1 MTAALLILLAGA
13 VVSVTA
19 STLYY
24 ALRDYSLTRL
34 EELSEARGADARRR
48 VEPII
53 EDQDGHLLAMGAV
66 RVVASIAVT
75 VSMLL
80 VLGAFRIGPGAEGA
94 SIAGTPEPEAVL
106 SFSRLAAAVV
116 LTWVILYV
124 VGLVLPLSLA
134 RHAAERMILA
144 MTGFIRLVYV
154 LAWPVR
160 ALWVIDEAVRRL
172 AGANPVSDK
181 EEIREELL
189 DAAAEG
195 EREGALVEEQRDM
208 IEAVV
213 EFGTTTAAEVMT
225 PRTDVEAMQ
234 LTDDLG
240 RVIKMVREVS
250 HSRIPVYEG
259 TVDQVVGIFYVKDLM
274 RWLAGDGVKGA
285 GKPFRLRSILR
296 PALFVPETKPV
307 RELLKDLIKQKVH
320 IAVVTDE
327 YGGTA
332 GVVTVEDIVEEVF
345 GEIQDEYE
353 LPEDAPPA
361 VKVDEAARAAEADA
375 RVSIYDLNEAL
386 EPLGV
391 TIPEGKDYDTAGG
404 YVMATLGHIPIAGES
419 VEGEGFAVTV
429 LEAEPTRVLR
439 LKIEPRERAE
449 DREEG
454 SGGAKETEAAGAEK
468 D

>member
-1 MTAALLILLAGA
+1 MTAALLILLASAFLSA
-13 VVSVTA
+13 VA

-34 EELSEARGADARRR
+34 EELAESRGTAARKRID
-48 VEPII
+48 PII

-80 VLGAFRIGPGAEGA
+80 VLGAFRVGPIEVLNPPAAIVPGAAPG
-94 SIAGTPEPEAVL
+94 EAVL
-106 SFSRLAAAVV
+106 SFPRLAGAVV
-116 LTWVILYV
+116 CSWVVLYL
-124 VGLVLPLSLA
+124 VGLVVPLSLA
-134 RHAAERMILA
+134 RHAAERILLST
-144 MTGFIRLVYV
+144 TGFIRVIYA

-172 AGANPVSDK
+172 AGAGQVSEK

-195 EREGALVEEQRDM
+195 EREGAIVEEQRDM

-225 PRTDVEAMQ
+225 PRTDIEAIQ

-240 RVIKMVREVS
+240 KVIKMVREVS

-259 TVDQVVGIFYVKDLM
+259 TADHIVGIFYVKDLM

-320 IAVVTDE
+320 IAIVTDE

-353 LPEDAPPA
+353 LPEDAPPE
-361 VKVDEAARAAEADA
+361 VKVDRAANTADADA
-375 RVSIYDLNEAL
+375 RMSIYDLNEAL

-391 TIPEGKDYDTAGG
+391 TIPEGKDYDTVGG
-404 YVMATLGHIPIAGES
+404 YVMATLGHIPIAGET
-419 VEGEGFAVTV
+419 VEGDGFAVTV

-439 LKIEPRERAE
+439 LKIEPREAAHE
-449 DREEG
+449 SDEREP
-454 SGGAKETEAAGAEK
+454 EAQPTARSE
-468 D
+468 

>member
-1 MTAALLILLAGA
+1 
-13 VVSVTA
+13 
-19 STLYY
+19 
-24 ALRDYSLTRL
+24 
-34 EELSEARGADARRR
+34 
-48 VEPII
+48 
-53 EDQDGHLLAMGAV
+53 MGAV
-66 RVVASIAVT
+66 RVVASICVT

-80 VLGAFRIGPGAEGA
+80 LTGAFHVEAGAA
-94 SIAGTPEPEAVL
+94 AEAVL
-106 SFSRLAAAVV
+106 SFPRLLAAVAASWA
-116 LTWVILYV
+116 LLYV

-134 RHAAERMILA
+134 RHAAERIIIG
-144 MTGFIRLVYV
+144 TSDIIRAVYI

-160 ALWVIDEAVRRL
+160 AIWLIDIAVRRL
-172 AGANPVSDK
+172 AGAGAVSEK
-181 EEIREELL
+181 EEIREDLL

-195 EREGALVEEQRDM
+195 EREGALGEEQRDM

-213 EFGTTTAAEVMT
+213 EFGSTTAAQVMT
-225 PRTDVEAMQ
+225 PRTDIEAMQ

-240 RVIKMVREVS
+240 KVIKMVREVS

-259 TVDQVVGIFYVKDLM
+259 TADHIVGIFYVKDLM

-307 RELLKDLIKQKVH
+307 RELLNELVRQKVH

-353 LPEDAPPA
+353 LPEDAPPE
-361 VKVDEAARAAEADA
+361 VKVNEAAKSAEADA
-375 RVSIYDLNEAL
+375 RMSIYDLNEAL

-391 TIPEGKDYDTAGG
+391 VIPEGKDYDTVGG
-404 YVMATLGHIPIAGES
+404 YVMATLGHIPIAGET
-419 VEGEGFAVTV
+419 VEGDGFAVTV

-439 LKIEPRERAE
+439 LKIEPREPTPAPRDGE
-449 DREEG
+449 RE
-454 SGGAKETEAAGAEK
+454 SEAQPTARSE
-468 D
+468 

>member
-1 MTAALLILLAGA
+1 MSTILLILLAAA
-13 VVSVTA
+13 VLSATA

-34 EELSEARGADARRR
+34 EELAEASGGEARRR
-48 VEPII
+48 INVVIDDRE
-53 EDQDGHLLAMGAV
+53 GNLLAMGAV

-75 VSMLL
+75 VTMLL
-80 VLGAFRIGPGAEGA
+80 ALGAFRIGAA
-94 SIAGTPEPEAVL
+94 AAATPESPGPAEAVL
-106 SFSRLAAAVV
+106 SFPRLAASVALSWVV
-116 LTWVILYV
+116 LYL
-124 VGLVLPLSLA
+124 VGLVVPLSLA
-134 RHAAERMILA
+134 RHAAERIILA
-144 MTGFIRLVYV
+144 TTGFIRLVYV

-172 AGANPVSDK
+172 AGAGQVSEK

-195 EREGALVEEQRDM
+195 EREGAIVEEQRDM

-259 TVDQVVGIFYVKDLM
+259 TVDQIVGIFYVKDLM

-320 IAVVTDE
+320 IAIVTDE

-353 LPEDAPPA
+353 LPEDAPPV
-361 VKVDEAARAAEADA
+361 VKLDSAGGHAEADA

-404 YVMATLGHIPIAGES
+404 YVMATLGHIPIAGEV
-419 VEGEGFAVTV
+419 VEGDGFAVTV

-439 LKIEPRERAE
+439 LRIEPRERAADAE
-449 DREEG
+449 ASG
-454 SGGAKETEAAGAEK
+454 GGAKEAEAAAGAEK
-468 D
+468 E